1 MGQSKLT
8 LQILHAYAAVG
19 VQCSYLDC
27 QNDTKLVKA
36 RLTGVSNEGIETT
49 YSRKK
54 RGCKGDYVPH
64 VGHNNRDL
72 LKFKLLLRPLSALT
86 DEIEHNGERFVPIV
100 KLAQK
105 QYPDV
110 DFSIQDG
117 HCIGRLNAGVVLE
130 FYIDDEIPFY
140 KEFHNNIF
148 GQFKSEDYDDIHLAD
163 IKPSEAIDFLHSLH
177 FDTKNLLDSGDA
189 LPLTAPPSVTG
200 DEG

>member
-54 RGCKGDYVPH
+54 RGCNGDYISH

-72 LKFKLLLRPLSALT
+72 LKFKLLLRPLSDLT
-86 DEIEHNGERFVPIV
+86 KEIEHNGERFVPIERLSERCELQH
-100 KLAQK
+100 KLFGIQNTLDLRVVDYQK
-105 QYPDV
+105 
-110 DFSIQDG
+110 
-117 HCIGRLNAGVVLE
+117 LLE
-130 FYIDDEIPFY
+130 W
-140 KEFHNNIF
+140 
-148 GQFKSEDYDDIHLAD
+148 
-163 IKPSEAIDFLHSLH
+163 H
-177 FDTKNLLDSGDA
+177 FDVFSLLDSGDA